1 MRLDEVIA
9 WGHFA
14 VLGHRGAPEEETENT
29 LLSFSRAVD
38 SGADGVELDVHL
50 SKDGVGVVCHDPVV
64 STPAGTEVR
73 VAEVDWADLAGLDV
87 VMGGRPG
94 KLCRLEEALDLL
106 SGFLVDIEL
115 KDLPLG
121 SPELAESRIGEVVAR
136 AVLRKGEVEKTLLTS
151 FYLPHLQRAEATA
164 PEILRGWLLPPGMDP
179 RDATGLAAVRGVS
192 YLLPHTS
199 ALGGA
204 GRIDEVVDRLA
215 SEGLG
220 MLCWTVNDVDLARSL
235 KAAGAAG
242 VITDRPGRIA
252 EAVRNAGRPSGDG
265 LPD

>member
-9 WGHFA
+9 WGYFA

-29 LLSFSRAVD
+29 LRSFSRAVEL
-38 SGADGVELDVHL
+38 GADGVELDVHL
-50 SKDGVGVVCHDPVV
+50 SRDGVAVVCHDPVV
-64 STPAGTEVR
+64 TTAAGAEVR
-73 VAEVDWADLAGLDV
+73 VADVDWADLVGLEV

-94 KLCRLEEALDLL
+94 KLCRLEEVLDLL
-106 SGFLVDIEL
+106 GGLLVDIEL

-136 AVLRKGEVEKTLLTS
+136 AVQREGNVEKTLLTS
-151 FYLPHLQRAEATA
+151 FYLPHLERAGAIA

-179 RDATGLAAVRGVS
+179 SDATGLAAVRGVS

-199 ALGGA
+199 ALEGA
-204 GRIDEVVDRLA
+204 GRIEEVVDRLA

-220 MLCWTVNDVDLARSL
+220 MFCWTVNDVDLARRL
-235 KAAGAAG
+235 KAAGTAG
-242 VITDRPGRIA
+242 VITDQPRTIA
-252 EAVRNAGRPSGDG
+252 EAVGSVGRRPGSST
-265 LPD
+265 PD